1 MKHPLAGISLILF
14 GILLVLFS
22 LADPW
27 VPVLGTVL
35 TPIALWAGLACGVAG
50 LAAARKPSP
59 CAPVRA
65 ASLPEAA
72 RLFSAHAQDLLF
84 QPGDDP
90 LFQPGDIALGDPQP
104 VRHLLLG
111 LLPAAA

>member
-50 LAAARKPSP
+50 W
-59 CAPVRA
+59 
-65 ASLPEAA
+65 AS
-72 RLFSAHAQDLLF
+72 
-84 QPGDDP
+84 
-90 LFQPGDIALGDPQP
+90 ALRSRP
-104 VRHLLLG
+104 
-111 LLPAAA
+111 